1 MSYFK
6 KFGDFCSGFTCFIIL
21 IYLFRTFMKLKPT
34 EEEVGLVGK
43 LKEFLSVESAYDKR
57 LAAVLVIMLVL
68 SVAAGMLFKKL
79 PYICA
84 VFSLPP
90 LLLAVDMVKSE
101 YIKDYPVLCLLLLGI
116 AFVACVF
123 ECVRLDRADGR
134 RRTCLCGALISG
146 GLAAYLWWLYD
157 KAQRLLAA
165 EALEVE
171 VEEIAKQTAEL
182 GEKVDKFARFNS
194 EILFGAEDMNIK
206 ILAVLA
212 SVYAVLALVGLLLRD
227 IYFVDAVLVLPP
239 TVALIYFWSAEKI
252 TFHEEVMV
260 TFAVA
265 VLAARIIPA
274 FSGCART
281 RGTR

>member
-21 IYLFRTFMKLKPT
+21 IYLFRTFMRFKPT
-34 EEEVGLVGK
+34 EEEVGLVGR
-43 LKEFLSVESAYDKR
+43 LKEFFALDSGYDKR
-57 LAAVLVIMLVL
+57 LAAVLVIMLAL
-68 SVAAGMLFKKL
+68 SVAVGMLFKRL

-90 LLLAVDMVKSE
+90 LLLTVDMVKSE

-116 AFVACVF
+116 AFVACVL
-123 ECVRLDRADGR
+123 ECVRLDRVDGR

-146 GLAAYLWWLYD
+146 GFAVYLWWLYD
-157 KAQRLLAA
+157 KTQKLLASETELEKIA
-165 EALEVE
+165 E
-171 VEEIAKQTAEL
+171 QTAEL
-182 GEKVDKFARFNS
+182 GEKADKFAKFNS
-194 EILFGAEDMNIK
+194 EILFGTENMDIK
-206 ILAVLA
+206 ILATFA
-212 SVYAVLALVGLLLRD
+212 AVYAVLALVGLLLKD
-227 IYFVDAVLVLPP
+227 IYFVDAALVLAP
-239 TVALIYFWSAEKI
+239 TVAIIYFWGAEKI
-252 TFHEEVMV
+252 TFHEEVIV
-260 TFAVA
+260 TFSVA

>member
-6 KFGDFCSGFTCFIIL
+6 KFGDFCSGLTCFIIL
-21 IYLFRTFMKLKPT
+21 IYLFRTFMKFKPT

-43 LKEFLSVESAYDKR
+43 LKEFLSVDSAYDKR

-68 SVAAGMLFKKL
+68 SVAVGMIFKKL

-90 LLLAVDMVKSE
+90 LLLGVDMVKSE
-101 YIKDYPVLCLLLLGI
+101 YIKDYPALCLLLLGI
-116 AFVACVF
+116 AFVACVL

-146 GLAAYLWWLYD
+146 GFAAYLWWLYD
-157 KAQRLLAA
+157 KTQKLLAA
-165 EALEVE
+165 DALEAE
-171 VEEIAKQTAEL
+171 KIAEQAAEL
-182 GEKVDKFARFNS
+182 GEKVDKFAKFNS

-206 ILAVLA
+206 ILAALA
-212 SVYAVLALVGLLLRD
+212 AVYAVLAFIGLLLRD
-227 IYFVDAVLVLPP
+227 IYFIDAVLALAP
-239 TVALIYFWSAEKI
+239 TVAIIYFWGAEKI
-252 TFHEEVMV
+252 TFHEEVIV

-274 FSGCART
+274 FSGYAGKR
-281 RGTR
+281 RL